1 MEYRDIL
8 PRVRFEEM
16 ATKPYS
22 NKLEA
27 LSQLAASAVM
37 KELHGHPKA
46 IVMFAPLLETNRLEN
61 LTDSARQCYLEATR
75 KETNVKGEEE
85 GAPKVFISDPS
96 CDRIWREVSA
106 WVLSFFYQ
114 QHEAVILIHRQRSY
128 GSLQAP
134 ATGGRYPCWGCH
146 GIH

>member
-1 MEYRDIL
+1 MVMN
-8 PRVRFEEM
+8 PFRFEEM
-16 ATKPYS
+16 ATRPYS

-61 LTDSARQCYLEATR
+61 LTENARQCYLEATK
-75 KETNVKGEEE
+75 KETSMKGGEEE

-96 CDRIWREVSA
+96 CDKIWREV
-106 WVLSFFYQ
+106 
-114 QHEAVILIHRQRSY
+114 RSCQ
-128 GSLQAP
+128 S
-134 ATGGRYPCWGCH
+134 
-146 GIH
+146 